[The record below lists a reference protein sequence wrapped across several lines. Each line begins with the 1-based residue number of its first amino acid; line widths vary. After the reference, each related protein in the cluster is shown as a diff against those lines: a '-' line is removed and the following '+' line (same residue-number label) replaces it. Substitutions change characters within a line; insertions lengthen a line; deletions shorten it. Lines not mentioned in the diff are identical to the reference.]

1 MVLYE
6 DYEIKTSKRNLA
18 VVLLNVK
25 EPVCLLGGWAV
36 YLTVNARYKESTGM
50 EYLGSKDIDL
60 GFHFSKTQ
68 TPESIRQSSYA
79 ASIEALKQ
87 MGFYGRSFR
96 MIQAYHRETGKRL
109 SQDEA
114 KKVPL
119 YNIFDLYVDPLFDN
133 IPDKFHETMGFQPLD
148 EPLLRTVFEEE
159 QYAEVDEFGA
169 RFFLPTPSV
178 LLATKIKALPG
189 RNKGHKRHKDIA
201 DIYALFWY
209 SGVPPEVLESDLL
222 RHVSSKNINVA
233 LSDITE
239 EEYEKTAEALGIS
252 PHLLKDT
259 FSIYTTN
266 IPSKKMKRAEA
277 HNSKWVMP
285 FALGYDAFVKISR
298 SLFQQK
304 ADTKAVSVT
313 QICSITSLS
322 LRLMKANFRFLKS
335 VGMVVDDS
343 PRSYRLT
350 QLGAAYAKAHAMKD
364 NKALK
369 QTSLEIIKNSH
380 LKALSDMLDLNP
392 ECSLDKIYAWI
403 KTHGRYPDGSSQ
415 GNMHATEST
424 GARTLIRIFHDA
436 GLVSDTLVTELDSTS
451 KPASKKRRTAR
462 PRRTPTGSTSSFG
475 SVSVNGIGNVEVV
488 DIDTLEL
495 AESYLKIL
503 RKKLT
508 KIVSDTESG

>member
-1 MVLYE
+1 
-6 DYEIKTSKRNLA
+6 
-18 VVLLNVK
+18 
-25 EPVCLLGGWAV
+25 
-36 YLTVNARYKESTGM
+36 M

-79 ASIEALKQ
+79 SSIEALKQ
-87 MGFYGRSFR
+87 MGFYGRSYR

-119 YNIFDLYVDPLFDN
+119 YNIFDLYVDLLFDN
-133 IPDKFHETMGFQPLD
+133 IPDKFCETMGFQPLD
-148 EPLLRTVFEEE
+148 EPLLRAVFKED
-159 QYAEVDEFGA
+159 QCYEVDEFGA

-189 RNKGHKRHKDIA
+189 RDKDHKRHKDIA

-209 SGVPPEVLESDLL
+209 SGAPPETLESDLL
-222 RHVSSKNINVA
+222 HYVSSKDINAA

-239 EEYEKTAEALGIS
+239 EEYKKTAEALGIS
-252 PHLLKDT
+252 PYLLKDT
-259 FSIYTTN
+259 FSIYTTG
-266 IPSKKMKRAEA
+266 IASKRMK
-277 HNSKWVMP
+277 HTQPYNTKWVMP
-285 FALGYDAFVKISR
+285 FALGYDAFVKIPR

-304 ADTKAVSVT
+304 ADTKSVSVT

-335 VGMVVDDS
+335 VGMVVDDP

-350 QLGAAYAKAHAMKD
+350 QLGVAYAKAHAMKD
-364 NKALK
+364 KKALK

-380 LKALSDMLDLNP
+380 LKHLSDMLDLNP

-403 KTHGRYPDGSSQ
+403 KTIGRYPDGSSK
-415 GNMHATEST
+415 GGMHATEST

-436 GLVSDTLVTELDSTS
+436 GLVSDTLRTELDSTS
-451 KPASKKRRTAR
+451 KLASKRQKTTR
-462 PRRTPTGSTSSFG
+462 PSTPRHPTSSFG
-475 SVSVNGIGNVEVV
+475 KVSVNGIGNVEVV
-488 DIDTLEL
+488 DLDTLEL

-508 KIVSDTESG
+508 KIVSDAESG